1 MPAAG
6 AGAGVP
12 TWVYASASGLLAA
25 GAVLVAGRPRLPAR
39 RARLLCDPPGP
50 ARLRAPWARAVIGL
64 SAVLRRS
71 PPGAVVGGLLRRR
84 ATARSRSARERA
96 LPAAVDLLTVAV
108 AAGCSP
114 YEAVVSVAPWMPGA
128 VRPAFEAVVARVR
141 MGDSLVGSIDDAL
154 ARDPVLEPLARALE
168 VTDRLGAPVGP
179 ALARLSATV
188 RAEVRRRDESR
199 ARTVPVR
206 LLFPLVFLV
215 LPAFGLLTVVP
226 ALLVSFRAL

>member
-1 MPAAG
+1 M
-6 AGAGVP
+6 
-12 TWVYASASGLLAA
+12 
-25 GAVLVAGRPRLPAR
+25 
-39 RARLLCDPPGP
+39 
-50 ARLRAPWARAVIGL
+50 IGL
-64 SAVLRRS
+64 SAVVRRS
-71 PPGAVVGGLLRRR
+71 PAGAVVGGLLRRR

-141 MGDSLVGSIDDAL
+141 MGDSLVGSVDDAL